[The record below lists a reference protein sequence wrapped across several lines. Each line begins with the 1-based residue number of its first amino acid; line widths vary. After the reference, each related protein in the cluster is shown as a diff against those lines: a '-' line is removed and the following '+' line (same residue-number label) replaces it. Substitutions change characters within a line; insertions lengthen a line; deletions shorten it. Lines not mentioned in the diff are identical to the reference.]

1 MTICTR
7 NLSSTSKIF
16 HRAVVAC
23 ASGNRDSHR
32 LKIVQ
37 LLIEGGAQTCDELFD
52 AIQQNDDARLGFLVT
67 FGDLVMPTRWSGL
80 QQKLNS
86 VLNYN
91 LPKRPQGVSEEGDLI
106 STFLSEL
113 RSKLTRERERERLRM
128 EGEMSSQLSLVF
140 MGKDLRRNYLSHERN
155 MD

>member
-1 MTICTR
+1 M
-7 NLSSTSKIF
+7 
-16 HRAVVAC
+16 AC

-91 LPKRPQGVSEEGDLI
+91 LPKRPQGVSKEGDLI

-113 RSKLTRERERERLRM
+113 RSKLTREREREREIKNGRSNDIKESDHIRWRDVLPID
-128 EGEMSSQLSLVF
+128 SIL
-140 MGKDLRRNYLSHERN
+140 
-155 MD
+155 